1 MERPE
6 ELNNILV
13 VNIKRCTGCRSC
25 ELACSIRHTTTFNPR
40 RSRIQ
45 ILRDEARNVIL
56 PVVCLHCEQP
66 LCIEACPTGA
76 IREDKAGS
84 LTIDA
89 EKCIGCADC
98 MTACVYGG
106 VVLDPTT
113 RRAVKCDLCEGDPA
127 CVKAC
132 GYGAIM
138 MLPREP
144 QGAQERFEE
153 TKTVLQAY
161 HVIKEEA

>member
-1 MERPE
+1 M
-6 ELNNILV
+6 NNILAV
-13 VNIKRCTGCRSC
+13 DVRRCTGCRNC
-25 ELACSIRHTTTFNPR
+25 ELACSQKHTETFNPR

-45 ILRDEARNVIL
+45 VLRDETKNVIL
-56 PVVCLHCEQP
+56 PLVCLHCEKP
-66 LCIEACPTGA
+66 LCVEACPTGA
-76 IREDKAGS
+76 FREDKAGT

-89 EKCIGCADC
+89 NSCIGCADC
-98 MTACVYGG
+98 MAACIYGG

-113 RRAVKCDLCEGDPA
+113 RRAVKCDLCAGDPA

-132 GYGAIM
+132 QYGAIT

-144 QGAQERFEE
+144 QGARERYEG

-161 HVIKEEA
+161 RVMKEEA